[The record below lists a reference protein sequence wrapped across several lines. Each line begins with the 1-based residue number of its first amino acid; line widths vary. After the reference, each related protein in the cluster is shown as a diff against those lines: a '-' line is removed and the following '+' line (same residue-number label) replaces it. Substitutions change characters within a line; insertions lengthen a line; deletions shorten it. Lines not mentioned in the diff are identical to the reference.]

1 MGFAPP
7 QPSNFFFWK
16 KKILVLFF
24 LIIFFSLLDTKEAEA
39 AQSAYFD
46 PSRPQTAYV
55 PPPAYY
61 VSVFFY

>member
-1 MGFAPP
+1 M
-7 QPSNFFFWK
+7 
-16 KKILVLFF
+16 
-24 LIIFFSLLDTKEAEA
+24 LDTKEAEA

-61 VSVFFY
+61 VSLIWNIGEFVITLNFLFQEPPPSYNSVGDKKGQ